1 MMKKQNAYQK
11 MPEKCLPQVGNN
23 FFFLLLK
30 FCRFFSFNAVHT
42 AYSLLLMEGT
52 YVSGRIQ
59 DDKRV
64 LIVACLGQQT
74 IHNIKYV
81 NIIRG
86 KSLRS

>member
-1 MMKKQNAYQK
+1 MLTKKCPRNV
-11 MPEKCLPQVGNN
+11 CLRLETI